1 MTYPLNFKL
10 NDAKIIDYFEFVI
23 GGNEVDE
30 NKPSG
35 EIYKKAIETL
45 GTYKNI
51 IIEDS
56 PTGIQSGKDS
66 GNFVIAID
74 RGMFTHDQLSEAE
87 LVVDKLNPEEIK
99 TLFKNYVKKKRK
111 TNLNKTL
118 PFRCWCP
125 NWS

>member
-1 MTYPLNFKL
+1 MQ
-10 NDAKIIDYFEFVI
+10 KIIDYFEFVI
-23 GGNEVDE
+23 GGNEVVE

-45 GTYKNI
+45 GTDKNI

-74 RGMFTHDQLSEAE
+74 RGMFTHDQLSEAD

-99 TLFKNYVKKKRK
+99 TLFK
-111 TNLNKTL
+111 TL
-118 PFRCWCP
+118 
-125 NWS
+125 

>member
-1 MTYPLNFKL
+1 MKNIPFVNLSKQWETERKYLL
-10 NDAKIIDYFEFVI
+10 KIIDKTLLSGLWI
-23 GGNEVDE
+23 GGNEVEE

-45 GTYKNI
+45 GTDKNI

-56 PTGIQSGKDS
+56 PTGIRSGKDL

-74 RGMFTHDQLSEAE
+74 RGMFTNDQLSEAD

-99 TLFKNYVKKKRK
+99 TLFK
-111 TNLNKTL
+111 TL
-118 PFRCWCP
+118 
-125 NWS
+125 